1 MPFQRVLNLFFI
13 FYLTYL
19 VSLEEIICQECVIT
33 CSLYQIITVDLM
45 LFLSA
50 IWLVQEMGL
59 GKQENQTLSI
69 MVIRNLG
76 TFWTTWLWN
85 KDTGSCNALL
95 FLMTERWW
103 DVNKISSVSTLHLHP
118 MFCLVFSIIITVFVI
133 RCRRPPIGGLPSA
146 IAGGSGVKITADN
159 LNTSHKKIRFRV
171 CDFCQWQQNRVKSH
185 SVNPALISVNGV
197 YEPHRGLI

>member
-19 VSLEEIICQECVIT
+19 VSLEEIICQECVVT

-69 MVIRNLG
+69 IVIRNLG
-76 TFWTTWLWN
+76 TFWMTWLWN

-133 RCRRPPIGGLPSA
+133 WCCCPPIGGLPSA

-171 CDFCQWQQNRVKSH
+171 CDFCQWQQNQ
-185 SVNPALISVNGV
+185 L
-197 YEPHRGLI
+197 